1 MGEPANL
8 PNFKDLA
15 EKIAQGTGTALKD
28 DEPVDRFLGRLKLE
42 QGVDVHARAA
52 QVLSQGDPP
61 PTELHRN
68 MLRLCSASGQVRIV
82 TTNFDLLFERAVK
95 DVSDFNP
102 EIFRSPALPLGQGV
116 KGIVHVHGTVSHQS
130 GMVLTDEDF
139 GRAYLTEGWARR
151 FLVELFREFT
161 VLFVGYG
168 HNDTVMNYLARA
180 LPEREKNR
188 RFALTGG
195 SSHELQHWRFL
206 GIEPIIYPQT
216 GGHDHSGL
224 HDGVRR
230 LAEVF
235 GRGILDWKRE
245 ITEIAAKKPPPLDGE
260 GSDLIA
266 EALKDEVKTR
276 FFTEAGPPVE
286 WIGWLDKH
294 KCLDNLFGNGTLS
307 PPEEVLAWWLTER
320 FAHQHSNELF
330 LLIAQQ
336 GTRLHPDFW
345 GRLGW
350 KLFAPDANPLDEKN
364 LSRWVSLLL
373 ATAPAHADRHVLASM
388 GKRCAEKGLMDSLL
402 QVFDAMTGSRLL
414 LKPSLAQ
421 SDGGPN
427 DQGPPVEVTSPQFW
441 DYVELN
447 NLWEKSLK
455 PNLPKVAEPL
465 LGIVIGRLEKQYF
478 TRRTWENANREWDPE
493 SFHRS
498 AIEPHAQNGRPRT
511 TDVLIDAARDC
522 LEGLAANQT
531 GTAARWCDQLAVSEA
546 PLLRRLA
553 VHMLSALIEL
563 AADQKIDWLLRHIGL
578 YDSPVH
584 HEIFRAIKLSYPE
597 ADPEHRAVLIESV
610 LAYRGPDEKF
620 PDKERLTAYSHFNW
634 LHWLCSADPDCT
646 LARGALEDVQSK
658 HPDFQPREHTDFT
671 HWTYGPRLISPQSP
685 WTIKQLL
692 AKPAADWLL
701 GLLLWQPKSTEILSP
716 SRGGLV
722 LTVQE
727 AAKQQFDWGIDLAD
741 ALTGA
746 EEWDVDLWSGLI
758 QAWSKMELDE
768 DCYLRVLN
776 RLVKIELYRKHA
788 LDIADALYALVKDQG
803 TPYALKLL
811 PQANKIAVAL
821 WDCLD
826 RGEPREKPDDW
837 LTMAINDAAGVL
849 AEFWLGSLVI
859 WRRQQEPRPK
869 TLSDEYSIALSSIVQ
884 DDTLAGRLG
893 RSFLASQF
901 DFLLTVDEAWTKEN
915 LLPFFYADNDAD
927 DFQATWDG
935 FLTWGRINPAVADH
949 LADAFLQAV
958 QRIGREFVGRSDRF
972 VSYYTTML
980 GYFAAD
986 ALEKWIPELFQHGS
1000 VEVQHLFAAQVE
1012 FHLGDMDEV
1021 RQKEWWDRWL
1031 KRYWENRLQGVP
1043 APLESGEVDRMLGWL
1058 PDLTAIFPEA
1068 VALTIAALDQLPT
1081 ETQLRGRRIIKR
1093 LSDNDSLIKSY
1104 PQEVARLL
1112 IRLERF
1118 DSPLPSFWSG
1128 GRELVDKLLQ
1138 LHLSRELEQGLN
1150 ELRAKQGL

>member
-1 MGEPANL
+1 MKLSGIDFPEPLLTALRNGKLVVFAGAGVSMGEPANL

-52 QVLSQGDPP
+52 QVLSEGDPR

-68 MLRLCSASGQVRIV
+68 ILRLCSASGQVRIV

-102 EIFRSPALPLGQGV
+102 EIFRSPALPLGQGF

-216 GGHDHSGL
+216 SGHDHSGL

-294 KCLDNLFGNGTLS
+294 NFLNALFGSGTLS
-307 PPEEVLAWWLTER
+307 QRDGVLAWWLTDR
-320 FAHQHSNELF
+320 FPHQHSNELF
-330 LLIAQQ
+330 LLIARHA
-336 GTRLHPDFW
+336 TRLHPDFW
-345 GRLGW
+345 GRLGR
-350 KLFAPDANPLDEKN
+350 KIFAPNADPLDEKN

-373 ATAPAHADRHVLASM
+373 ATAPVGADEEVKDVLGSM
-388 GKRCAEKGLMDSLL
+388 GECFAKNGLVDSLL
-402 QVFDAMTGSRLL
+402 RVFDAMADSRLL
-414 LKPSLAQ
+414 LKPGFAGSG
-421 SDGGPN
+421 DGQD
-427 DQGPPVEVTSPQFW
+427 DQNPSVEVSLPLVG
-441 DYVELN
+441 DHYGLN
-447 NLWEKSLK
+447 RLWEIISK
-455 PNLPKVAEPL
+455 PNLAQVAEPSL
-465 LGIVIGRLEKQYF
+465 EIVIKRLQERHLTLRAWQQ
-478 TRRTWENANREWDPE
+478 AAREWDPE

-498 AIEPHAQNGRPRT
+498 AIERHEQDKYPEAV
-511 TDVLIDAARDC
+511 DVLIDAARDC

-546 PLLRRLA
+546 PLLRRMA
-553 VHMLSALIEL
+553 VHTLSAR
-563 AADQKIDWLLRHIGL
+563 ADLEADEKIDWLLKHIGL
-578 YDSPVH
+578 YDPPAR
-584 HEIFRAIKLSYPE
+584 HEVFRAVKLAYPE

-634 LHWLCSADPDCT
+634 LHWLRSVDPDCT
-646 LARGALEDVQSK
+646 LAKQALKDVQSK

-701 GLLLWQPKSTEILSP
+701 GLLLWQPKSTEIFSP

-741 ALTGA
+741 GLTGA

-859 WRRQQEPRPK
+859 WRRQQEPLPK

-935 FLTWGRINPAVADH
+935 FLTWGRINPAVAEH
-949 LADAFLQAV
+949 LGDAFLKAV
-958 QRIGREFVGRSDRF
+958 QRIDREFVGRSDRF

-1000 VEVQHLFAAQVE
+1000 IEVQHLFAAQVK
-1012 FHLGDMDEV
+1012 FHLRVMDEV
-1021 RQKEWWDRWL
+1021 AQTRM
-1031 KRYWENRLQGVP
+1031 V
-1043 APLESGEVDRMLGWL
+1043 APLAQALLGESLAGG
-1058 PDLTAIFPEA
+1058 A
-1068 VALTIAALDQLPT
+1068 
-1081 ETQLRGRRIIKR
+1081 G
-1093 LSDNDSLIKSY
+1093 
-1104 PQEVARLL
+1104 
-1112 IRLERF
+1112 
-1118 DSPLPSFWSG
+1118 SP
-1128 GRELVDKLLQ
+1128 
-1138 LHLSRELEQGLN
+1138 
-1150 ELRAKQGL
+1150 